1 MADLERRNVYEI
13 AEYFKW
19 FGTAKDTKERR
30 WRAYR
35 HWLNE
40 FREGHYRH
48 LEGLTKE
55 YQTAADNMEFAAI
68 QQNTEICRTMKI
80 IGMTTTAA
88 AKNAK
93 LINNLGCKIIIAEEA
108 AEVQESHI
116 VSVLSEHCQHM
127 ILIGDHQQLR
137 PKSTSYELEI
147 KYNLDISLFERL
159 IKNDFESIRLDK
171 QHRMQPEISFPMQKC
186 FYKAGVRLVFLELIT
201 VIGFNVQ

>member
-1 MADLERRNVYEI
+1 MGQYRNQYDI

-19 FGTAKDTKERR
+19 VGDGQETKARR

-40 FREGHYRH
+40 FRDGHYH
-48 LEGLTKE
+48 TLDGLSKE
-55 YQTAADNMEFAAI
+55 YQTAADNMEFAANE
-68 QQNTEICRTMKI
+68 QNTEICKTMKI

-88 AKNAK
+88 AKNSK

-116 VSVLSEHCQHM
+116 VAVLSEHCQHM

-137 PKSTSYELEI
+137 PKSNSYDLEV
-147 KYNLDISLFERL
+147 KYNLNISLFERL
-159 IKNDFESIRLDK
+159 IKNDFESVRLDK

-186 FYKAGVRLVFLELIT
+186 FYKVGV
-201 VIGFNVQ
+201 